1 MKNQIMVALLVIIL
15 TACAPFVET
24 SVAPTITIS
33 PLMSPTPAYHIDLI
47 ISPKEYTQPIAINV
61 GQILAIQPASLE
73 NKWQVTY
80 DPDLFK
86 SLTPVDRM
94 PAPGFEGWLFQGVAV
109 GQGLIVLTSIVACDQ
124 PVPCPMMPI
133 KYELVVQVK

>member
-1 MKNQIMVALLVIIL
+1 MKNQIMIALLAIIL
-15 TACAPFVET
+15 AACAPSTEMPVI
-24 SVAPTITIS
+24 PTITIS
-33 PLMSPTPAYHIDLI
+33 PVMSVTPAYHIDLI
-47 ISPKEYTQPIAINV
+47 ISPREYTQPIAINV

-86 SLTPVDRM
+86 SLTPVDMM
-94 PAPGFEGWLFQGVAV
+94 PAPGSEGWLFQGVAV
-109 GQGLIVLTSIVACDQ
+109 GQGLIVLTSIVTCDQ

-133 KYELVVQVK
+133 KYELLVQVK